1 VVAADADADTLAQV
15 GQNIRSLCI
24 GLVYRKVAALS
35 VADLTAGAGGMD
47 VPSLVGSDVQKV
59 PLFLPTATLLW
70 AAPLQVKKPQRGE
83 PRRVSTGVSFF
94 C

>member
-1 VVAADADADTLAQV
+1 V
-15 GQNIRSLCI
+15 GQDIRSLCI

-70 AAPLQVKKPQRGE
+70 AAPLQVKTFRLKFLWIIVGIL
-83 PRRVSTGVSFF
+83 TNWNFGGGVGGRSSSG
-94 C
+94 